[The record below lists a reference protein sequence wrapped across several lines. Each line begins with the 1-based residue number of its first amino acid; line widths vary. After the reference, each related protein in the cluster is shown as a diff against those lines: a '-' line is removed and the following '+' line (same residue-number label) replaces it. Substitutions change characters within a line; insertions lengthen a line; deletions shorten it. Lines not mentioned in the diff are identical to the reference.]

1 MFSGLLEREDA
12 CLMGDYGDLPGL
24 LDWRSGSAVVS
35 ENRQI
40 WLVAARLR
48 HGA

>member
-1 MFSGLLEREDA
+1 MFSGLLEREDT

-35 ENRQI
+35 ESRQV
-40 WLVAARLR
+40 WLVVARLGR
-48 HGA
+48 GA